1 MARHPRRRPE
11 PSVLV
16 LIGIAAILLAVV
28 VALAVTVAPRPEPR
42 PTSARLTPPS
52 TAVPPATWANPHAGT
67 GGPLVVCG
75 DCTARGRH
83 HLCQASTRLV
93 KQDRGC

>member
-28 VALAVTVAPRPEPR
+28 VALAVTVAPRPDPR
-42 PTSARLTPPS
+42 PTGARLTPPS
-52 TAVPPATWANPHAGT
+52 MAVPPGT
-67 GGPLVVCG
+67 MTEP
-75 DCTARGRH
+75 ARG
-83 HLCQASTRLV
+83 
-93 KQDRGC
+93 DRWPAGGVL